1 MPLPV
6 RACQPRRLNAE
17 DRTDLLIAHRRQQ
30 TFKAGATDSGSR
42 DPQIVVDDVDIL
54 PAQFARMIDK
64 AILASLAFQI
74 VPHLLWRGLTD
85 VHTSPPCQMISGD
98 LVHRRPPRASSSP
111 LRAATAPAPG
121 AAAPAR
127 PVEIVR
133 REQRRVPREG
143 VRWNFQRPSPSRT
156 APVALRAPKCQ

>member
-85 VHTSPPCQMISGD
+85 VHTSPPGQMISGD
-98 LVHRRPPRASSSP
+98 LGHRRPPRASSSP
-111 LRAATAPAPG
+111 LPAATAPAPG
-121 AAAPAR
+121 AAALAR
-127 PVEIVR
+127 PAEIVR
-133 REQRRVPREG
+133 REPR
-143 VRWNFQRPSPSRT
+143 
-156 APVALRAPKCQ
+156 RAPPPPCGRCFFLPSSLRLPP

>member
-98 LVHRRPPRASSSP
+98 LVHSRPPRASSSP
-111 LRAATAPAPG
+111 LPAATAPAPG
-121 AAAPAR
+121 AAALAR
-127 PVEIVR
+127 PAEIVR
-133 REQRRVPREG
+133 RGPPASPPTRVAGHFLWASASRL
-143 VRWNFQRPSPSRT
+143 SP
-156 APVALRAPKCQ
+156 